1 MNYGAWNYVRPRLN
15 NLLGTLGFD
24 EAKYVGRPCRASPAS
39 GYMSLHKSELNDFL
53 EKAMS

>member
-15 NLLGTLGFD
+15 NLLNSLGRD
-24 EAKYVGRPCRASPAS
+24 EAAYNGRPCRASTAS
-39 GYMSLHKSELNDFL
+39 GYMSLHKSELASLL